1 MVWQFSLVKG
11 TRGVGA
17 RGSAHSNGGD
27 GGAFTPEIPLAGC
40 QAWTVGA
47 GCAPCSGRSSA
58 ERQAFY
64 GAVVAGIGNGGRR
77 NAFSYYPDANAP
89 VGIGVHRKY
98 RPPCA
103 SSSLGPYG
111 VRHVNPAGQE
121 FREFLQLQGL
131 ALAATFFEKCSR
143 YRYLT
148 RWHPESKQEYQLD
161 HWLVNRRQL
170 GQVMVACV
178 RCGRHRPRSLSRPHA
193 EAAGRAAANTCGPC
207 GAANSNSNSN

>member
-1 MVWQFSLVKG
+1 MRGGVLVWQFSLVKG

-77 NAFSYYPDANAP
+77 NALSYFLDAGASAG
-89 VGIGVHRKY
+89 VGVHTKH
-98 RPPCA
+98 RPACA

-121 FREFLQLQGL
+121 FREFLPLQGL
-131 ALAATFFEKCSR
+131 ASAATFFKQSSKKIFKTWW
-143 YRYLT
+143 Y
-148 RWHPESKQEYQLD
+148 PKSKQGHQLD
-161 HWLVNRRQL
+161 TGWSTD
-170 GQVMVACV
+170 G
-178 RCGRHRPRSLSRPHA
+178 SSA
-193 EAAGRAAANTCGPC
+193 E
-207 GAANSNSNSN
+207 